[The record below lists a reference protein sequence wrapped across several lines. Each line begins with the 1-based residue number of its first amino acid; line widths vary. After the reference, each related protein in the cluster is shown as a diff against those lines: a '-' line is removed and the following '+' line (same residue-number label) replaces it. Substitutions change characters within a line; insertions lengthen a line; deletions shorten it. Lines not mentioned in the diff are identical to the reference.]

1 MIRSSST
8 FKSLIVIASI
18 IATALAETQCTWPDG
33 SEAKGYAPCDPNAE
47 KSACCLVGEI
57 CLTSGLCYGKVG
69 LNYRGACMG
78 EWDDVNI
85 CPDACNSLNGSSSSF
100 VNIWPCDGQGNTAP
114 MKYWCGNGESTPCE
128 TTTTKGA
135 DNGLFLD
142 IGGKGT
148 RDSFNPQRILSA
160 DSSSALST
168 ANSSTSTSTSTTAVK
183 PTESA
188 ANTNA
193 TADANLDTEE
203 DSASTD
209 TGKIVA
215 VGAGVG
221 VPLLVVSLVLAAW
234 ALWERRARKKL
245 LQKIAAGMGGNA
257 SYPARQSAAKQLP
270 DQEIFEIGSGRWR
283 PPVAEMQG
291 SGPVAR
297 RADNASLI

>member
-1 MIRSSST
+1 MKNPSPV
-8 FKSLIVIASI
+8 FKLLIVITSI
-18 IATALAETQCTWPDG
+18 INKVHAETECTWPDG
-33 SEAKGYAPCDPNAE
+33 SIAEGYAPCNPTAS

-57 CLTSGLCYGKVG
+57 CMTSGLCYGKVG

-85 CPDACNSLNGSSSSF
+85 CPDACNSLNGSISSF
-100 VNIWPCDGQGNTAP
+100 VNIWPCDGQGQTAP

-135 DNGLFLD
+135 DNGMFLE

-148 RDSFNPQRILSA
+148 KDSFNALRILSE
-160 DSSSALST
+160 DSSSSSST
-168 ANSSTSTSTSTTAVK
+168 ATSSTSTSTSTTAVK

-193 TADANLDTEE
+193 TADTNPEPGENST
-203 DSASTD
+203 STD
-209 TGKIVA
+209 TGKMAA

-221 VPLLVVSLVLAAW
+221 VPLLVISLALGAW
-234 ALWERRARKKL
+234 STWERRAGKKL
-245 LQKIAAGMGGNA
+245 FQEISSSGDLGY
-257 SYPARQSAAKQLP
+257 STRQSQAKQLP
-270 DQEIFEIGSGRWR
+270 DQEIYEIGSGRWR

-291 SGPVAR
+291 SGPGPQR
-297 RADNASLI
+297 PDSPNLI